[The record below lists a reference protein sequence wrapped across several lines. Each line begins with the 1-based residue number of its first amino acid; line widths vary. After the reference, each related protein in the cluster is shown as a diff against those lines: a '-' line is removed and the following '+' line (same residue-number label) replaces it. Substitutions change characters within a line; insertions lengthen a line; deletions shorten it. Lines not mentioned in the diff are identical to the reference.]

1 MEKQI
6 TPVRYFNLKSVSS
19 VIRYLTLADLFVVGG
34 FGLVGPIF
42 AVYIIET
49 IPNAGVDIV
58 GIATMIYL
66 ITKSLGQIPIG
77 NFIDK
82 IKGERDDF
90 WFLFFGYFLYSII
103 PLLYIFI
110 KTPYQ
115 LYIIEFLLGI
125 FAAFVF
131 PSWYAIF
138 TRHIDKGK
146 EGIEWG
152 TYNTLVD
159 LGGAFAAGIGGLIAV
174 SFGFN
179 VLFISASFFIFLGAL
194 GLIFIYKEM
203 RMPDKG

>member
-6 TPVRYFNLKSVSS
+6 IPVRYFNLKSVSS
-19 VIRYLTLADLFVVGG
+19 VIRYLTLADLFVAGG
-34 FGLVGPIF
+34 FGLIGPIF
-42 AVYIIET
+42 AVYVVET

-90 WFLFFGYFLYSII
+90 WFLFFGYSFHGII
-103 PLLYIFI
+103 PLLYLFI

-115 LYIIEFLLGI
+115 LYFVEFLLGI

-174 SFGFN
+174 SFGFKI
-179 VLFISASFFIFLGAL
+179 LFVSASLCVFLGAL
-194 GLIFIYKEM
+194 GLIPIYKEM
-203 RMPDKG
+203 RILKKD